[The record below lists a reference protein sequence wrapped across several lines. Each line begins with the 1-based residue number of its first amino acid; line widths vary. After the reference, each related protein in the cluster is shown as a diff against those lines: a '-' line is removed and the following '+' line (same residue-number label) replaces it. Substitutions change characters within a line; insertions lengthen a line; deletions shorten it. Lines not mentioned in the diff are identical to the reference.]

1 MSKTERQLYGSAA
14 DDTAPIEHFG
24 NVSFDADLNRGKVWP
39 IWLRIDT
46 WDYRHYA
53 CHVTAQMAN
62 PDERGGWRKT
72 KEEDV

>member
-24 NVSFDADLNRGKVWP
+24 NVSFDAGLNRGKVWP

-53 CHVTAQMAN
+53 CHVTAQMADMDKRATC
-62 PDERGGWRKT
+62 PKAKDFKR
-72 KEEDV
+72 